1 LYTLGKLSEG
11 RHSLVLKAWDIN
23 NNSSEKTTEF
33 IVASSEKMALA
44 HVLNYPNPFTTHT
57 SFFFEH
63 NRPCEG
69 INIQVQVYT
78 VSGKLV
84 KTLEGF
90 SLCNGTRETGL
101 TWDGRDDFGDPLA
114 KGVYVYRLR
123 VRSPDGDSAEKLE
136 KLVLLR

>member
-1 LYTLGKLSEG
+1 MCRRLHFVGT
-11 RHSLVLKAWDIN
+11 SLVLATLLAAALSGRALWLIAVPFVGYGFAW
-23 NNSSEKTTEF
+23 
-33 IVASSEKMALA
+33 VG
-44 HVLNYPNPFTTHT
+44 H
-57 SFFFEH
+57 FFFEH

-90 SLCNGTRETGL
+90 SLCNGTRETGI
-101 TWDGRDDFGDPLA
+101 TWDGRDDLGDPLA